1 MQDLQFDIVVI
12 GGGPAGAVAAG
23 LLARGGVR
31 VALVE
36 QKTFPRQKV
45 CGEFLSAA
53 ARVALADI
61 GLLSAFDS
69 VAGPAMRRV
78 WVCPPYAPVVE
89 GSFCPDA
96 AGEYPR
102 AIARDTLDDMLLQQA
117 RQFGAAIFQPC
128 HVVRVIGGAACG
140 FTIERREGTPLR
152 SRMVVLAHGLAA
164 RGDMAHGPS
173 DAVAHRGYLCFK
185 THLSSADL
193 PDDVTAIGGMRGV
206 YAGLI
211 RTSEATEGRLGR
223 EGRPG
228 RYNFACVAS
237 RSAMQAAG
245 GPEGVLRQV
254 KLVNPHFGRMLARSQ
269 PMSPFYASGPLA
281 PGVRQTYRDGRFFV
295 GNAAGEVHALV
306 GEGMTLAM
314 LSGRL
319 LAQTILAYGDCC
331 SKPDAAGRAYSRLW
345 HREFANRY
353 LAGNIFSRVLMNPL
367 ASAMAAGALDAF
379 PELMQ
384 WCMRFSGKP
393 AA

>member
-1 MQDLQFDIVVI
+1 MKNPEFDVVVI

-23 LLARGGVR
+23 LLAKGGVR
-31 VALVE
+31 VALAE
-36 QKTFPRQKV
+36 QKRFPRQKV
-45 CGEFLSAA
+45 CGEFMSAA
-53 ARVALADI
+53 ARVALADM
-61 GLLSAFDS
+61 GLVSAFDS

-78 WVCPPYAPVVE
+78 WVCPPYSAVVE
-89 GSFCPDA
+89 GNFCADA

-102 AIARDTLDDMLLQQA
+102 AIARDTLDDMLLTRA
-117 RQFGAAIFQPC
+117 KQFGTAIFQPC
-128 HVVRVIGGAACG
+128 HVVRVIGDAKQG
-140 FTIERREGTPLR
+140 FRIERREGIPLS
-152 SRMVVLAHGLAA
+152 SRIVVLAHGLAG
-164 RGDMAHGPS
+164 RGDMADGPS

-185 THLSSADL
+185 AHLSPADL

-211 RTSEATEGRLGR
+211 RTSEATMSYTARDGQ
-223 EGRPG
+223 PP

-237 RSAMQAAG
+237 RSVMQAVG

-254 KLVNPHFGRMLARSQ
+254 KLVNTHFGRMLACSK
-269 PMSPFYASGPLA
+269 PLSPFYATGPLT

-319 LAQTILAYGDCC
+319 LAQTILAHGGC
-331 SKPDAAGRAYSRLW
+331 SQPDEAGHAYSHLW
-345 HREFANRY
+345 HREFAHRY
-353 LAGNIFSRVLMNPL
+353 MAGNIFSRVLMNPL
-367 ASAMAAGALDAF
+367 VSAMAAGALDAF